1 MLIQGWRVSLNV
13 LRGESQWGESQTG
26 NEVREGVLP
35 RCFCWRRSSP
45 QQETAPMRFSL
56 WRWAESKKEILIHLL
71 RKRLRICR
79 NEKSGDA
86 LTPTI
91 LFMASSLS
99 DSLLLSNISLRSSFL
114 WIDNTVTDARCGQ
127 YGERKPERDGLDNQ
141 LLLCQNRLGRL
152 HVCRICGGVTDKR
165 DESGSRLTLK
175 PKRLKQKT
183 SKTPPRLHFC
193 QTCPV
198 LTWQHKSFH

>member
-1 MLIQGWRVSLNV
+1 MLIQGWSVSLNV
-13 LRGESQWGESQTG
+13 LRNESQWDESQTG
-26 NEVREGVLP
+26 NEVRKGVLP
-35 RCFCWRRSSP
+35 RCFCWPRSSP
-45 QQETAPMRFSL
+45 QQETAPMQFSL
-56 WRWAESKKEILIHLL
+56 WRWAKNKMKIWIHLL

-127 YGERKPERDGLDNQ
+127 YGVR
-141 LLLCQNRLGRL
+141 
-152 HVCRICGGVTDKR
+152 
-165 DESGSRLTLK
+165 K
-175 PKRLKQKT
+175 PKREMASTT
-183 SKTPPRLHFC
+183 SCCFAR
-193 QTCPV
+193 TCWEGFTCAASV
-198 LTWQHKSFH
+198 AVSQITEKSPGHAWP